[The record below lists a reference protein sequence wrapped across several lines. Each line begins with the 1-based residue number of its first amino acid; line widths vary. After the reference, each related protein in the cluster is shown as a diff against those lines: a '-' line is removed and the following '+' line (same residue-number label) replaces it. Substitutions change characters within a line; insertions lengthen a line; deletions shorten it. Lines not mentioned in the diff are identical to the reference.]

1 MANVSVNCISNDL
14 KYILNDRLKSTA
26 EVSSSTKEFLEHIN
40 GISTCDGSK
49 HLSKSDDSDFKP
61 SVKVRRPK
69 SKYNEFVSTCMKRIG
84 KSVPASERMK
94 RCSVEW
100 NSKKK

>member
-14 KYILNDRLKSTA
+14 KFILNDRLKLTA

-40 GISTCDGSK
+40 GLSTCDGSS
-49 HLSKSDDSDFKP
+49 HTHQSDNSDFKP
-61 SVKVRRPK
+61 SIKVKRPK
-69 SKYNEFVSTCMKRIG
+69 SKYNLFVSDCMKRIG

-94 RCSVEW
+94 SCSVEW